1 MPDRRTR
8 RPTCAATTARPA
20 PIPAAPATP
29 PIYQPSP
36 DVPPEPVFAPDEH
49 GALAIGLMVAV
60 LVLLALLTI
69 AIAMS
74 V

>member
-8 RPTCAATTARPA
+8 RPTRASTATPRPAATAVVTP
-20 PIPAAPATP
+20 P
-29 PIYQPSP
+29 PIYQPGP
-36 DVPPEPVFAPDEH
+36 EVAPEPTLAPDDH
-49 GALAIGLMVAV
+49 GALAIGLMAAV